1 MKVMN
6 LIYDDTKNSSDLL
19 YRTRFKAPD
28 PIIFFE
34 IRKKKY
40 LVLNDLEIER
50 GKKQARVDEILS
62 LREISEEIKSNGDLL
77 RPIELK
83 LNPNQSENQPY
94 LLVRGRMRFWGWII
108 AFGYEKEIECKI
120 F

>member
-62 LREISEEIKSNGDLL
+62 LREISEEIKSNQIVD
-77 RPIELK
+77 ILK
-83 LNPNQSENQPY
+83 
-94 LLVRGRMRFWGWII
+94 
-108 AFGYEKEIECKI
+108 A
-120 F
+120 